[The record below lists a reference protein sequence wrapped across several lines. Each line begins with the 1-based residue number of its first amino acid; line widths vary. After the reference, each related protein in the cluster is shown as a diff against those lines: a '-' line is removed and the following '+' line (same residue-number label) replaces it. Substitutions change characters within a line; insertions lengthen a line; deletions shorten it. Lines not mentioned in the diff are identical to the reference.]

1 MNCSD
6 VTGFILIVAGTFD
19 DVTITQTNAI
29 SREQTE
35 IAFFRIDHEI
45 FTLDPQFFGNREAAQ
60 APFRVMRVNR

>member
-35 IAFFRIDHEI
+35 IAFFGSIMKSSRSIHSSLVI
-45 FTLDPQFFGNREAAQ
+45 GKRAQ